1 MKTILNYISEKLKIT
16 DEVINRKTLP
26 IEDVTPKDKP
36 ESKMETFRKLILDYQ
51 FYFDELSFELK
62 EIFGDKLPIFRN
74 SISIKE
80 IEAEVHKKNCVIC
93 VLDKD
98 FSYGSQSFKR
108 YTVDRIE
115 LLATLLGEGD
125 VKLGNGIIDCIYE
138 YLSNK
143 ILHESPVS
151 EKLDISKVL
160 NNSLNGSKTFEYD
173 KDSGLMRGRYAFI
186 HDYYLERV
194 KIDGY
199 KKLENNEY
207 IDVYFVDRTIYR
219 QPKGRLTRYTM
230 TEVEDGDTFEE
241 VYDRMIDSIRDQNI
255 SLLEK

>member
-1 MKTILNYISEKLKIT
+1 MKTIHNYITEKLKIT

-151 EKLDISKVL
+151 ERLSVSKAISDFEKLDNTKFNYVDKARMFS
-160 NNSLNGSKTFEYD
+160 NGFQ
-173 KDSGLMRGRYAFI
+173 FI
-186 HDYYLERV
+186 HDYYFERV
-194 KIDGY
+194 EADGY
-199 KKLENNEY
+199 DELGKDGKFNLT
-207 IDVYFVDRTIYR
+207 FVETSLFHSL
-219 QPKGRLTRYTM
+219 KGKMHRPTLIT
-230 TEVEDGDTFEE
+230 VVKDGETFKD
-241 VYDRMIDSIRDQNI
+241 VYDRIIEFYKDRI
-255 SLLEK
+255 

>member
-1 MKTILNYISEKLKIT
+1 MKTIYNYISEKLKIT

-36 ESKMETFRKLILDYQ
+36 ESKMETFHKLILDYQ

-80 IEAEVHKKNCVIC
+80 IEAEIHKKNCVIC

-151 EKLDISKVL
+151 EKLDISKAL
-160 NNSLNGSKTFEYD
+160 NNNLNGNQKFEYD
-173 KDSGLMRGRYAFI
+173 KESGLLRGRHTFI

-199 KKLENNEY
+199 TNLEDFEEFN
-207 IDVYFVDRTIYR
+207 VYFVDNKIYY
-219 QPKGRLTRYTM
+219 QFKSKLTRFLM
-230 TEVEDGDTFEE
+230 TTVEEGDTFEE
-241 VYDRMIDSIRDQNI
+241 VYDRMINYIKEHTTLIR
-255 SLLEK
+255 